1 MAVSFAVFLNPS
13 IVLWSGRSGDVTI
26 ILFVL
31 SAYPLQRTF
40 PPFQGERA
48 KAANRG

>member
-1 MAVSFAVFLNPS
+1 MK
-13 IVLWSGRSGDVTI
+13 
-26 ILFVL
+26 ILSVVEHWFREAFVL

-48 KAANRG
+48 